1 MVSRA
6 TNKGIAIDFLLY
18 LNDGL
23 WQASQPKQDTA
34 ETKQRQPTA
43 AKKGENADENAADDD
58 AKENEEV
65 VFDDDDL

>member
-34 ETKQRQPTA
+34 ETKQRAST
-43 AKKGENADENAADDD
+43 AKKENDGDNGAADGD